1 MESSSSAD
9 FSCRTSPMHSCVI
22 RVGEDVLTELKIN
35 VSYIKHIVRAQ
46 EAGIL
51 RGCILSRGQLGQG
64 HGAWGMLVSFG
75 VLGDYWG
82 GGDLG
87 AGEGLVGFPSP
98 LSLRRE
104 LAPSHCRPD
113 GAEALGLAWPSVDII
128 LIFLLK
134 HNCFQSPGVPEETSL
149 PARWLS
155 RLLSL
160 PGDKTAGPAPCC
172 INTANVISWLQMR
185 LGPKALLSGGG
196 SRQCGQE

>member
-1 MESSSSAD
+1 
-9 FSCRTSPMHSCVI
+9 MHSCVI

-87 AGEGLVGFPSP
+87 AGEGLVMASP
-98 LSLRRE
+98 LPSLSEESLRQ
-104 LAPSHCRPD
+104 A
-113 GAEALGLAWPSVDII
+113 
-128 LIFLLK
+128 
-134 HNCFQSPGVPEETSL
+134 
-149 PARWLS
+149 
-155 RLLSL
+155 
-160 PGDKTAGPAPCC
+160 TAGRMALRP
-172 INTANVISWLQMR
+172 
-185 LGPKALLSGGG
+185 LG
-196 SRQCGQE
+196 